1 MTHTDAVAYEDMPDS
16 EYFALPSLDQSQLK
30 QFLHSPYDW
39 AWNRLH
45 PHHETTDAMRFGT
58 AFHAYLLGTGTVVAL
73 PEGETFR
80 SKKNQQWKDEQLEQ
94 GNIVVSAD
102 ELVMCRRMRE
112 NLEASSNLSITQGEE
127 TGTPGRDFIRMIE
140 EGAREQAFEWT
151 DRTSGL
157 RLKGKADLIPQGV
170 DYLVDVKTCQS
181 VDPVPFAKACLN
193 HGYHIQSEFYR
204 MGVSQ
209 FDPQL
214 FGRYRRR
221 ASGMEFWCFEKT
233 DAARWQ
239 PYVIKSDSPA
249 AELARKS
256 IRQGL
261 NTLSVMVADAQDAGY
276 GEGYDAAA
284 AMILDQDHPTET
296 KPVEFTDWMLRD
308 AMRIGF

>member
-1 MTHTDAVAYEDMPDS
+1 MTEQDAIAYVDMPDS

-30 QFLHSPYDW
+30 QYLHSPYEW
-39 AWNRLH
+39 AWNRMN

-80 SKKNQQWKDEQLEQ
+80 AKKNQIWRDEQLEL
-94 GNIVVSAD
+94 GNIVVSAP
-102 ELVMCRRMRE
+102 ELEMCRRMRE
-112 NLEASSNLSITQGEE
+112 NLEASSVLSVRRGEE
-127 TGTPGRDFIRMIE
+127 NGVTGRDFIKMIE
-140 EGAREQAFEWT
+140 EGVREQAFEWT

-157 RLKGKADLIPQGV
+157 RLKGKADLIPRGV
-170 DYLVDVKTCQS
+170 DYLVDVKTCQN
-181 VDPVPFAKACLN
+181 VDPMPFAKACLN

-209 FDPQL
+209 FDPKL
-214 FGRYRRR
+214 FGRGRRR

-233 DAARWQ
+233 EAARWQ
-239 PYVIKSDSPA
+239 PYVIEADSAA

-261 NTLSVMVADAQDAGY
+261 NALSADIAMAQDAGY

-284 AMILDQDHPTET
+284 AMILDRDHPTET
-296 KPVEFTDWMLRD
+296 KPVEFSDWMLKE
-308 AMRIGF
+308 AMSLGF

>member
-80 SKKNQQWKDEQLEQ
+80 SKKNQQWRDEQLEQ

-102 ELVMCRRMRE
+102 ELDMCRRMRE

-181 VDPVPFAKACLN
+181 V
-193 HGYHIQSEFYR
+193 
-204 MGVSQ
+204 
-209 FDPQL
+209 
-214 FGRYRRR
+214 
-221 ASGMEFWCFEKT
+221 
-233 DAARWQ
+233 
-239 PYVIKSDSPA
+239 
-249 AELARKS
+249 
-256 IRQGL
+256 GL
-261 NTLSVMVADAQDAGY
+261 
-276 GEGYDAAA
+276 
-284 AMILDQDHPTET
+284 
-296 KPVEFTDWMLRD
+296 
-308 AMRIGF
+308 